1 MVRPSNSSESGRASA
16 NEICQ
21 LYGEIVPSVVIVGC
35 ILIKWNVTPPQDD
48 HDANGWMGGLMRG
61 KKRETYRFATC
72 VLHYSRAR
80 RDIEAEHIK
89 RKNVSL
95 FMSAGC
101 SQTNKYAFGKTRV
114 SWDFIVQG
122 FCEQS
127 SKQLSRTQG
136 APTLFP
142 HRLSILIYPS
152 TVSFA

>member
-1 MVRPSNSSESGRASA
+1 M
-16 NEICQ
+16 
-21 LYGEIVPSVVIVGC
+21 
-35 ILIKWNVTPPQDD
+35 TPPQDD

-95 FMSAGC
+95 FMSAGR
-101 SQTNKYAFGKTRV
+101 SQTNKYAFARTRV
-114 SWDFIVQG
+114 SWAPVGISLLKGYVSK
-122 FCEQS
+122 S

-136 APTLFP
+136 APTLF
-142 HRLSILIYPS
+142 S
-152 TVSFA
+152 T

>member
-1 MVRPSNSSESGRASA
+1 M
-16 NEICQ
+16 
-21 LYGEIVPSVVIVGC
+21 
-35 ILIKWNVTPPQDD
+35 TPPQDD

-61 KKRETYRFATC
+61 KKRETYKFATC

-95 FMSAGC
+95 FMSAGRT
-101 SQTNKYAFGKTRV
+101 QTNKYAFTRTRV
-114 SWDFIVQG
+114 SWAPVGISLFKGYVSKAASSCQG
-122 FCEQS
+122 HKARPFF
-127 SKQLSRTQG
+127 
-136 APTLFP
+136 FP